1 MRTWKDGRIRS
12 VEAIA
17 KTRHPDRGQ
26 PILMEGT
33 QSQGHGSLR
42 WHWSVDI
49 MSKTNRLRE
58 EVRSFLEQTGSAN
71 TVEIFDHLNERFRW
85 GATMNQVGNIL
96 AKDTRFDKIG
106 HVRGQFRGST
116 YTVCVWGLRSLEAHA
131 PI

>member
-1 MRTWKDGRIRS
+1 MSRTK
-12 VEAIA
+12 
-17 KTRHPDRGQ
+17 
-26 PILMEGT
+26 
-33 QSQGHGSLR
+33 
-42 WHWSVDI
+42 
-49 MSKTNRLRE
+49 RLRE
-58 EVRSFLEQTGSAN
+58 EVHRFLGERGRAN
-71 TVEIFDHLNERFRW
+71 TVEVFDHLNERFSW